1 MQTSLDQKPPGTRPK
16 VAAALRPRY
25 LVAAGVLAL
34 GILWLIW
41 LVWPAQH
48 QSGLPTNPSSSIAPS
63 SPAPSTPDDRSP
75 TTVYAHNILLH
86 KGPEF
91 RIYIRWIRG
100 QMLRAQPNI
109 TPSFDDPDSF
119 LFLIQKG
126 VINANLGDI
135 GNFLN
140 ANVPPKFSLKNVT
153 IRGEGDQVKLTG
165 TMHKLHIPLP
175 VELLSTVSATPDGR
189 IHLHVNKINVLKVPV
204 KGLLGGLHVE
214 IDDIMGTSPM
224 PGVQVSDND
233 LFFETTKLLPPPHIR
248 GLLTSV
254 TLASPDLVL
263 IYGNAPNDESKLAQW
278 HNFLRLNGGSLHF
291 GKLTMHPTDL
301 TLIDASDDAWFDLD
315 LVNYQAQL
323 VNGYSRMTP
332 QAGLEIFM
340 PDLDNQQQHKKTSQA
355 ITLEWLRNRARALP
369 SDVPVK

>member
-16 VAAALRPRY
+16 VAALRPRY

-41 LVWPAQH
+41 LVWAAQH
-48 QSGLPTNPSSSIAPS
+48 QSGPPANPSSSIAPS

-91 RIYIRWIRG
+91 CIYIRWIRG

-126 VINANLGDI
+126 VIHANLGDI

-165 TMHKLHIPLP
+165 TMHKLLMPLP
-175 VELLSTVSATPDGR
+175 VELLSTVSATSDGR

-204 KGLLGGLHVE
+204 KALLGGLHVE